1 MFDPSFFELIVICI
15 VALLVLGPD
24 RLPGA
29 IKTCGLWI
37 GRLRR
42 SFNNIKREIEQE
54 VGADEIRRQLRNED
68 IMEKFKNTKS
78 QITES
83 IDSVKDD
90 LNLKKT
96 LTEFGDDKSESESTS
111 AGNSD
116 LPFNQEQ
123 AATSEDADD
132 PIEKLATNDPS
143 AKVSPAPEQQ
153 TAGKVKPES
162 DIDTN
167 DSSTSVAQDNAAQD
181 DKVNKK

>member
-42 SFNNIKREIEQE
+42 SFNKIKREIEQE

-68 IMEKFKNTKS
+68 IMEKFKNTKT

-83 IDSVKDD
+83 IDSVKKEAESVKDGLD
-90 LNLKKT
+90 LKKQ
-96 LTEFGDDKSESESTS
+96 LSEFTDGES
-111 AGNSD
+111 A
-116 LPFNQEQ
+116 
-123 AATSEDADD
+123 SEDNPASENFNPENITGQNREAAKISSEHAETETD
-132 PIEKLATNDPS
+132 PVEKLATNDPTVTKATAGNS
-143 AKVSPAPEQQ
+143 GEPESEPASSQDSEQQ
-153 TAGKVKPES
+153 
-162 DIDTN
+162 
-167 DSSTSVAQDNAAQD
+167 
-181 DKVNKK
+181 DK